1 MTGIRFGR
9 VVLLVGLA
17 LFGSAGAARAE
28 EREFTVHVSY
38 DEFQEEAR
46 PKPGRRV
53 VKQNVAFTPLGGDAL
68 RVVVVRVSSLGVMS
82 ETAEVTLGKAGEG
95 PLRNVRWSRPDA
107 ATYVRVQTTPTYV
120 IRLTA
125 TITGQS
131 CEAAVAYELK
141 PGHTEYQMVRT
152 RDPNE
157 KTYMRTLRADQVT
170 CWIGD
175 YLVS

>member
-17 LFGSAGAARAE
+17 LFGSAGTARAE

-46 PKPGRRV
+46 PKPGRRFV
-53 VKQNVAFTPLGGDAL
+53 RQNLAFTPLGGDAL
-68 RVVVVRVSSLGVMS
+68 RVVLVRVYLQVVGS
-82 ETAEVTLGKAGEG
+82 EIAEVTLGKGGEG
-95 PLRNVRWSRPDA
+95 LFKNVRWSRPDA
-107 ATYVRVQTTPTYV
+107 STYVRVQTTPTYV
-120 IRLTA
+120 KTLTA
-125 TITGQS
+125 TITGES
-131 CEAAVAYELK
+131 CEAAVVFELK
-141 PGHTEYQMVRT
+141 PGQTEYQMVRA
-152 RDPNE
+152 RDPNV
-157 KTYMRTLRADQVT
+157 KIYLRTLRAERVT